1 MKISKTQLEVLKE
14 LNKELGFI
22 HVNGH
27 LDVNFFFNRSMKTV
41 RGDTVW
47 ALVDKGLAVDTDRD
61 DYRKRKIVI
70 SDAGKKF
77 LSELA

>member
-14 LNKELGFI
+14 IGKEGNFI

-27 LDVNFFFNRSMKTV
+27 LDVYFFLNGSMKTV
-41 RGDTVW
+41 RCNTVW
-47 ALVDKGLAVDTDRD
+47 ALVDKGLAFDKDHD
-61 DYRKRKIVI
+61 DYRKRKIMI
-70 SDAGKKF
+70 TDAGKKY